1 MSQPPVA
8 PRQVV
13 RLGRAPTDML
23 HENAPSV
30 SKKIHR
36 TMPGSMKDVVKAYLM
51 CHMCPQGDDVKVT
64 EISRSGHEV
73 VYELRRGIPEELR
86 PLLGATEI
94 VSTETANLG
103 KTEIQA
109 HVVTDIPN
117 TLSITADLCYTSNG
131 TTAEISGDLVVN
143 WKINIGKVFQEMI
156 SDTMVTWTNDNLG
169 YFEETMASTI
179 DAA

>member
-1 MSQPPVA
+1 M
-8 PRQVV
+8 
-13 RLGRAPTDML
+13 
-23 HENAPSV
+23 
-30 SKKIHR
+30 
-36 TMPGSMKDVVKAYLM
+36 
-51 CHMCPQGDDVKVT
+51 
-64 EISRSGHEV
+64 

-117 TLSITADLCYTSNG
+117 TLSITADLLYTSNG

-179 DAA
+179 GAA